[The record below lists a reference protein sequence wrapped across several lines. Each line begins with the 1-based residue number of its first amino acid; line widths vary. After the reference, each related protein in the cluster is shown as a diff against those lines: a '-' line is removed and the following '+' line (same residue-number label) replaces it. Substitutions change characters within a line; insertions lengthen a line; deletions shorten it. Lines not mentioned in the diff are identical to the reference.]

1 MSDLEP
7 LERVRST
14 ATPLPLDDIDTDV
27 ITPMHRV
34 MDGSFVEH
42 AFEVLRI
49 DADGEPKPNPFD
61 DPDHADDAIL
71 VTGRNFGCGSSRET
85 AAWAVKGMGY
95 RVVIAESFGDIFRA
109 NCFRNAVLPVT
120 LPAEVIADLVDA
132 ARSKVVFTVDV
143 ADATIAVEGRTIEFE
158 LADVR
163 RTALVEGL
171 DDLDVARRYES
182 DVDAFEARD
191 RDDRPWVQDVPAS
204 GARPS
209 ST

>member
-182 DVDAFEARD
+182 DVAAFEARD
-191 RDDRPWVQDVPAS
+191 RDVRPWVQDVPAS